1 MEINKELIQKMHDVY
16 MQEYQDNLNYDQ
28 DYRQM
33 AKDQKTWQ
41 LNLNARLY
49 QGKWSALIHVINDL
63 RHILEL
69 PEIGEDMNSYG
80 YIFNVE

>member
-1 MEINKELIQKMHDVY
+1 MEVNKELIQKMHDAY
-16 MQEYQDNLNYDQ
+16 MKEYKENIKHDK

-33 AKDQKTWQ
+33 AKSQDIWQ

-49 QGKWSALIHVINDL
+49 QGKWSSLIHVINDL
-63 RHILEL
+63 RYILEL

-80 YIFNVE
+80 YIFNV